1 MANLTVTIQ
10 EDLTINSA
18 QAGGTITHVI
28 TGINDVYKR
37 TVSCASAQSTT
48 LVTFA
53 ESEHTANGALS
64 VADTRYIRLTNLD
77 TTNSV
82 EVAYTLGT
90 LGEEASLFQATLG
103 PGSSHV
109 YDRASQL
116 ALIEADG
123 SPSFGTMGDL
133 SKIIVRPIAEGA
145 AVRVEVFIASV

>member
-10 EDLTINSA
+10 EDLTINSS
-18 QAGGTITHVI
+18 QAGGTITQTI
-28 TGINDVYKR
+28 SGINDVYKR
-37 TVSCASAQSTT
+37 TVPCAASASTT
-48 LVTFA
+48 VVTFA
-53 ESEHTANGALS
+53 ESEATAVGALS
-64 VADTRYIRLTNLD
+64 VADTKYIRITNLD

-109 YDRASQL
+109 FDRASQL

-133 SKIIVRPIAEGA
+133 SKIIVRPVESAT
-145 AVRVEVFIASV
+145 VRVEVLIASA